1 MASVRFVKLLVLYG
15 IYIDGI
21 WKFFLLWY
29 FYHVV
34 NFLEELSNTATPEMV
49 GIKDR
54 WPLSYLPHIDSQ

>member
-1 MASVRFVKLLVLYG
+1 MVLYG
-15 IYIDGI
+15 IYINGI